1 MSVSKIK
8 KPQDVDHFL
17 ILNKSQ
23 NLSQNFDFCT
33 CPSHNVVKCDATG
46 KKGKLLCSKRIFD
59 RIKANLAKIQGQN
72 LHFLQK
78 APGVNGLN
86 TFTARFNAISAR
98 LKTSAKFFLLKY
110 SDY

>member
-17 ILNKSQ
+17 IFNKSQ
-23 NLSQNFDFCT
+23 NQSKHFDFCT

-46 KKGKLLCSKRIFD
+46 KKGKLLCSKHIFD
-59 RIKANLAKIQGQN
+59 PIKANLAEIQGQN

-78 APGVNGLN
+78 AP
-86 TFTARFNAISAR
+86 
-98 LKTSAKFFLLKY
+98 
-110 SDY
+110 